1 MKRTGAAP
9 APLEPTLDPP
19 AIETFDEWDLG
30 RPVLDALDTMGIVT
44 PTPIQRLAIGAVL
57 EGRDVIAKAETGT
70 GKTLAFGAPLVSK
83 MDTERKTVLALV
95 LCPTRELAQQVA
107 EELTKC
113 AQNRDLRIALVVG
126 GDPMR
131 EQLLELQKGCQIL
144 VGTPGRVLDLLTQR
158 YLSFPWVEFVV
169 LDEADKMFEIGFL
182 DDIRKI
188 LEATPAE
195 RQTLLFSATYVN
207 EVLSLAREATRDPV
221 EIATA
226 RGAATVDAIEQ
237 LWVPVEAR
245 DKVRLL
251 TRLLDASR
259 EEDTFLV
266 FCERR
271 TDVDELLRE
280 MKRTQHSVTAL
291 HGGFDQEVRFRV
303 MGLFR
308 ERKIKCLLATGVASR
323 GLDVEHV
330 SHVINFGVPR
340 ELEEYTHRIG
350 RTGRAGRAGIAI
362 TFVSDED
369 WRRWRPLLAGANW
382 KITEVAPAALLDDAR
397 RRPARDTKP
406 RNDEDS
412 TPRSATGRGQTAAR
426 DSLHTRRVS
435 SRRKRSPDGD
445 FGSGL

>member
-1 MKRTGAAP
+1 
-9 APLEPTLDPP
+9 
-19 AIETFDEWDLG
+19 
-30 RPVLDALDTMGIVT
+30 MGIHT

-83 MDTERKTVLALV
+83 MDTERKAVLALV

-113 AQNRDLRIALVVG
+113 ARHRDLRIALVVG

-131 EQLLELQKGCQIL
+131 EQLLELQKGCQII

-158 YLSFPWVEFVV
+158 YLALPWVEFVV

-188 LEATPAE
+188 IETTPKE
-195 RQTLLFSATYVN
+195 RQTLLFSATYVD
-207 EVLSLAREATRDPV
+207 EVLSLAREATTNPV

-226 RGAATVDAIEQ
+226 RGTATVEAIEQ
-237 LWVPVEAR
+237 IAVQVEGR

-251 TRLLDASR
+251 TALLDASD
-259 EEDTFLV
+259 ESDTFLV

-271 TDVDELLRE
+271 TDVDDLLRH
-280 MKRTQHSVTAL
+280 MKRSQHSVTAL
-291 HGGFDQEVRFRV
+291 HGGFDQDVRFRV

-330 SHVINFGVPR
+330 SHVINYGVPR
-340 ELEEYTHRIG
+340 EVEEYTHRIG
-350 RTGRAGRAGIAI
+350 RTGRAGRTGIAI
-362 TFVSDED
+362 TFIAEED
-369 WRRWRPLLAGANW
+369 DRRWRALKSGVTW
-382 KITEVAPAALLDDAR
+382 KIAELHPRELLDEARHALEAPKKPAAE
-397 RRPARDTKP
+397 RRPARRSKADADADRESGPASLHRRKVARKP
-406 RNDEDS
+406 RRDDS
-412 TPRSATGRGQTAAR
+412 
-426 DSLHTRRVS
+426 
-435 SRRKRSPDGD
+435 GD
-445 FGSGL
+445 FGAGL